1 MEEKSKEKKRRFNP
15 LFFAFALLVLFWY
28 VIIASLTSGCVRI
41 DTKEAELILEFV
53 LNDGTFETSDLENP
67 FIEMQEASADLA
79 VCLAASDPY
88 WSAQNLFNV
97 FDVYGY
103 TGESPRIAVL
113 DGGFQKHIDLD
124 LSKVVDTWSFVY
136 NSDDIW
142 RSGSFEHGLNVM
154 SQIGSINGNGMFLA
168 GISIEW
174 CLYEIAWTNSAFVE
188 EIKLAEAI
196 ERAVENECDFIVCS
210 WGGYG
215 FSGILASSIKEAYEN
230 GVIVLASSGNEGK
243 IIYPAAWD
251 TVISVGASDIPKATP
266 GGCYLRGKTRVLS
279 REGSRDAE
287 GTSFSC
293 PSVALLLMGHET
305 SDIWNWYRLSGYDP
319 TKLDD
324 RKIII
329 AITDEFEN
337 EVYRSEYKPGEKYR
351 YREGWEIWVLVDRD
365 RNGVMSINDILGNE
379 KCGKPVRMKTVL
391 TINP

>member
-1 MEEKSKEKKRRFNP
+1 MEGKSKEKRRRFNP
-15 LFFAFALLVLFWY
+15 IFFAIAVIVLFWY

-41 DTKEAELILEFV
+41 DVKEAELILEFV
-53 LNDGTFETSDLENP
+53 LNDGTFETSDLEKP
-67 FIEMQEASADLA
+67 VVEMQSSGNDLDFKMES
-79 VCLAASDPY
+79 SDPY

-103 TGESPRIAVL
+103 EGKSPRVAIL
-113 DGGFQKHIDLD
+113 DGGFQKHDDLN
-124 LSKVVDTWSFVY
+124 LSNVIDTWSFVY
-136 NSDDIW
+136 NTDDIW

-154 SQIGSINGNGMFLA
+154 SQIGSISGNGMFLA
-168 GISIEW
+168 GINIEW

-188 EIKLAEAI
+188 EIKMAEAI
-196 ERAVENECDFIVCS
+196 EKAIENECDFIVCA

-215 FSGILASSIKEAYEN
+215 FSGILASAIKKAYEN
-230 GVIVLASSGNEGK
+230 GVIVVASSGNEGK

-251 TVISVGASDIPKATP
+251 TVISVGASDISKATP

-293 PSVALLLMGHET
+293 PASVLLFMNNEP
-305 SDIWNWYRLSGYDP
+305 SEIWEWYRLSGYDP

-324 RKIII
+324 TEIIV
-329 AITDEFEN
+329 AITDEFGN

-365 RNGVMSINDILGNE
+365 RDGVMSIQDILGNE

-391 TINP
+391 SINP

>member
-15 LFFAFALLVLFWY
+15 LFFAFAVLVLFWY
-28 VIIASLTSGCVRI
+28 VIIVSLTSGCVRI

-53 LNDGTFETSDLENP
+53 LNDGTFETSDLKKP
-67 FIEMQEASADLA
+67 VIEMQSPGKDPKVNLE
-79 VCLAASDPY
+79 ASDPY

-97 FDVYGY
+97 FDVYDY
-103 TGESPRIAVL
+103 TGESPRIAIL

-136 NSDDIW
+136 NSEDIW
-142 RSGSFEHGLNVM
+142 RNGSFEHGLNVM
-154 SQIGSINGNGMFLA
+154 SQIGSISGNGMFLA

-215 FSGILASSIKEAYEN
+215 FSGILASAIKEAYEN

-279 REGSRDAE
+279 KEGSRQAE

-293 PSVALLLMGHET
+293 PGVALLLMGNEV
-305 SDIWNWYRLSGYDP
+305 SDIWSWYRLSGYDP
-319 TKLDD
+319 SVLKETE
-324 RKIII
+324 IIV
-329 AITDEFEN
+329 AITDEFGN
-337 EVYRSEYKPGEKYR
+337 EVYRSEYKIGEKYR
-351 YREGWEIWVLVDRD
+351 YRDGWEIWVLVDRD

-379 KCGKPVRMKTVL
+379 KCGQPIRMKTVL
-391 TINP
+391 SINP